1 MSGKCLVRIVLNGPA
16 PGREARDLLLAIVD
30 VAERSGKT
38 RVLINASAVSAPVS
52 EMECFLVGELVAAIF
67 PAAYKIAVVY
77 RKENINKFIENV
89 AVNRGAYINVVGD
102 EDSAAQWLPAAH
114 PAPKPY
120 DGVIGYRVATSDGA
134 THTGTGPD
142 TVAVKVISE
151 EESFADVG
159 VSVPMMV
166 GSTTTGDGP
175 RTGMSGAPA
184 VTQALTQNHALTRQM
199 KVRRIE
205 AVCARTSP

>member
-1 MSGKCLVRIVLNGPA
+1 MRIHMVIGAVMLASGCA
-16 PGREARDLLLAIVD
+16 
-30 VAERSGKT
+30 SG
-38 RVLINASAVSAPVS
+38 
-52 EMECFLVGELVAAIF
+52 
-67 PAAYKIAVVY
+67 
-77 RKENINKFIENV
+77 
-89 AVNRGAYINVVGD
+89 
-102 EDSAAQWLPAAH
+102 
-114 PAPKPY
+114 PKPY

-134 THTGTGPD
+134 TRVTYIDEARVGREKTLAKIHAVCAAQAGTGPD